1 MSEQSSSPS
10 GTQLNVNEPFEMA
23 HIQSPRE
30 RRSATSS
37 SSESEEQEATTFS
50 LEDLGSEGVLSQTS
64 ISLEAYILGIILG
77 VGFTTS
83 FYLLFI
89 QSSRLWRP
97 PFFLC
102 LLSAF
107 HFCEFYTYAR
117 WNLKNLTANSYLT
130 LSNGRPYI
138 YAMTFAFLETS
149 VTSAFF
155 PNWQSRWAQPWLQAI
170 GLIAVVT
177 GQVIRDLAIAT
188 AGTSFNHHVQKKK
201 RSDHI
206 LVTWGPYTW
215 FRHPSY
221 FGFYWWAVGTQLLLG
236 NAISTPIFTLVVWNF
251 FYRRIPSELAKYSM
265 SDLQLIL
272 CPF

>member
-1 MSEQSSSPS
+1 MSERSSSPS
-10 GTQLNVNEPFEMA
+10 GTQLNINEPFGMA
-23 HIQSPRE
+23 NIQSPRE

-37 SSESEEQEATTFS
+37 SSDSEEQEVTTFS

-138 YAMTFAFLETS
+138 YAMAFAFLETS

-155 PNWQSRWAQPWLQAI
+155 PNWQSRLAQPWLQAI
-170 GLIAVVT
+170 GLIAVIT
-177 GQVIRDLAIAT
+177 GQVVRDLAIAT

-265 SDLQLIL
+265 SDLQLIP